1 MISVLCI
8 GWFLYPFSI
17 STKLIKRVFYF
28 YESTI
33 CTLLDAYDYDR
44 LINNFLTKCLRNSN
58 NDLVA
63 VLLHKSTFLCI
74 ILFFICSLMPLQTP
88 YIRVYLVIYPLFS
101 AVIPEIIGKFV
112 S

>member
-17 STKLIKRVFYF
+17 SSKLIKRVFYF

-74 ILFFICSLMPLQTP
+74 ILFF
-88 YIRVYLVIYPLFS
+88 YLFS
-101 AVIPEIIGKFV
+101 YASSNTLHTGIFSDISSIFCGY
-112 S
+112 SRDYR

>member
-44 LINNFLTKCLRNSN
+44 LINNF
-58 NDLVA
+58 
-63 VLLHKSTFLCI
+63 
-74 ILFFICSLMPLQTP
+74 
-88 YIRVYLVIYPLFS
+88 
-101 AVIPEIIGKFV
+101 
-112 S
+112 